1 MVVRPEVIRRPMDCE
16 ATEGLKSVAAPWFMY
31 LEPDVSGTI
40 WAHYYGRIGLGRIQ
54 GPAMTISVCASAIG
68 PLPLA
73 VFHSLTGTYTLGI
86 MVMMVLPVL
95 SVAVLFFAR
104 PGGTS
109 PSERL
114 KPNVRQPS

>member
-1 MVVRPEVIRRPMDCE
+1 
-16 ATEGLKSVAAPWFMY
+16 
-31 LEPDVSGTI
+31 
-40 WAHYYGRIGLGRIQ
+40 
-54 GPAMTISVCASAIG
+54 
-68 PLPLA
+68 
-73 VFHSLTGTYTLGI
+73 

-114 KPNVRQPS
+114 NPNAPQPS